1 MGWGSS
7 WAAQFDQSI
16 LTRLRNA
23 TRADLDIENDGDRV
37 EVRIPK
43 AGPAQRSPISPAIAV
58 RGYGVSI
65 VAIFA
70 LALVPS
76 GFFFDESEVLVV
88 DDALLA

>member
-1 MGWGSS
+1 VGWCSS

-23 TRADLDIENDGDRV
+23 TRTYLDIENDGDRV

-43 AGPAQRSPISPAIAV
+43 AGPAQRSPISPAIG

-76 GFFFDESEVLVV
+76 GFFFDEGEVLVV